1 MLDGLRRTNKAR
13 VERRRSFV
21 FLHDLFALGEN
32 PLNCFAES
40 CRARVCQDFRT
51 PAQDV
56 RSGLV
61 FRRGASGTP
70 PCLLPIA
77 TRAPFSEAPS
87 RSVFRRSRCPSEC
100 QGRGRPVSFFGGHV
114 GSDRFFLEWECSRTL
129 GFGRSSLSWDLF
141 RDDGAP
147 NRTCVA
153 WGPGQT
159 QSSSP
164 VQQRWRTN
172 ARVATAAV
180 SEICLAVSRLC
191 ACAPRN
197 ATASNKPTTSSKLA
211 NRSWRCRSCL
221 AADDCTEVAMVSS
234 AHGLSDDRSS
244 PILCRSVGMNVLCGR
259 ASARSTGS
267 LAAFSISSS
276 VFQNWQGPRQHS
288 DSPTARRKIRSRLSR
303 RTGPLGCA
311 RG

>member
-1 MLDGLRRTNKAR
+1 MTERRTGLALPGGR
-13 VERRRSFV
+13 VR
-21 FLHDLFALGEN
+21 L
-32 PLNCFAES
+32 
-40 CRARVCQDFRT
+40 
-51 PAQDV
+51 
-56 RSGLV
+56 
-61 FRRGASGTP
+61 
-70 PCLLPIA
+70 
-77 TRAPFSEAPS
+77 
-87 RSVFRRSRCPSEC
+87 
-100 QGRGRPVSFFGGHV
+100 
-114 GSDRFFLEWECSRTL
+114 
-129 GFGRSSLSWDLF
+129 
-141 RDDGAP
+141 
-147 NRTCVA
+147 
-153 WGPGQT
+153 

-267 LAAFSISSS
+267 LAAFRSL
-276 VFQNWQGPRQHS
+276 
-288 DSPTARRKIRSRLSR
+288 RRSFK
-303 RTGPLGCA
+303 TGRA
-311 RG
+311 RGNTLTRRRREAENSLSALPEDRTAGMRQGLGRREGDGRRR